1 MAGFNV
7 VLLSVEGVLTDT
19 ARNVMH
25 LKTDVQGKECVCVR
39 ECGREEHGSIASA
52 PKTY

>member
-7 VLLSVEGVLTDT
+7 VLLSVEGVLTDR

-25 LKTDVQGKECVCVR
+25 LKTDVEGRERVCLR
-39 ECGREEHGSIASA
+39 GREEHRSIASA

>member
-25 LKTDVQGKECVCVR
+25 LKTDVQGRVCVCVS
-39 ECGREEHGSIASA
+39 GREEHGSIASA

>member
-25 LKTDVQGKECVCVR
+25 LKTDVQGKVCVCER
-39 ECGREEHGSIASA
+39 EWERRARINSFS
-52 PKTY
+52 P